1 MLKKRE
7 INPEDI
13 SILTHGAWF
22 RGISA
27 KLFKEYLV
35 ERIRSGENLT
45 KRSSILGPKTTA
57 KRFISTTYIGDTIRK
72 AIRKAGFSWQP
83 YVLRSYFD
91 TQLMLA
97 ESKGHLLRDYRTL
110 WMGQT
115 IAHYGW
121 ATKAILS
128 TFTPRTRAGCL
139 LKS

>member
-110 WMGQT
+110 WMGHKGD
-115 IAHYGW
+115 IEHR
-121 ATKAILS
+121 LS
-128 TFTPRTRAGCL
+128 HTMDGPQRRY
-139 LKS
+139 